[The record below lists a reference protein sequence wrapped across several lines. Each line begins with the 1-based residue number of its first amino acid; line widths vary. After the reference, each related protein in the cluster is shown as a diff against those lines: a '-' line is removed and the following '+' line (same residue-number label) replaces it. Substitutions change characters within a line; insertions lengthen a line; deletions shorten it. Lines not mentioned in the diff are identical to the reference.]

1 MADPAGGWDDADTDL
16 DDARITPVAARVN
29 PYNPCLPYTD
39 SRTCPISIP
48 FSNAWAPFNRP
59 EPNFFVYY

>member
-1 MADPAGGWDDADTDL
+1 MADPAGGWDNSATAL
-16 DDARITPVAARVN
+16 AAASRPRPLAARVN

-48 FSNAWAPFNRP
+48 FANAWAPFNRP
-59 EPNFFVYY
+59 EPNFFV